1 MDMFRLK
8 SMFFITHLLAAASAA
23 SAAAVVVTVMVLDVA
38 WCTLVLSWCG
48 RSHMVT
54 FGITQTRICL
64 HAFCQGC
71 A

>member
-54 FGITQTRICL
+54 L
-64 HAFCQGC
+64 A
-71 A
+71 